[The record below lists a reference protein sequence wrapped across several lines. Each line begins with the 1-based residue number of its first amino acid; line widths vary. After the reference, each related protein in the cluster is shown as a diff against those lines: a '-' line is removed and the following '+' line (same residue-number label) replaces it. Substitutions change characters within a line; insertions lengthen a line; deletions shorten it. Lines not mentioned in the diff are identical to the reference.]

1 MPSIHAETTT
11 PLGAALHDLGTVGGG
26 IGVGGAVGGGDVGGD
41 VGGGVGG
48 GVAGG
53 GVAGGGVDGGN
64 VGGTGAGVAANTS
77 CAAAIVAPGFNSCED
92 SELPQAIK
100 KRIASKDEL
109 QNLINVGSCFAIHK
123 HEMRTFSSR

>member
-1 MPSIHAETTT
+1 VPSIHAETTT

-41 VGGGVGG
+41 VGGA
-48 GVAGG
+48 VAGG
-53 GVAGGGVDGGN
+53 RVGGVVGGGN